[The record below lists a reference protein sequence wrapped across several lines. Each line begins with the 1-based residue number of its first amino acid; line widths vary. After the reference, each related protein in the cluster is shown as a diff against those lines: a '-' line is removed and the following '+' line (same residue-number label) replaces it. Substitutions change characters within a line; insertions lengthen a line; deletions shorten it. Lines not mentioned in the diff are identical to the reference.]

1 MRKLSLK
8 PVIVCPECGCETRVK
23 LTRLGELQSCSGCG
37 ARYRTNLKPNALVRF
52 CVRIFLLAALV
63 MAMRAVTSVT
73 FILKWLYVIV
83 VLAVMALLL
92 IAAEVMMNLAALRK
106 ENAMRRKRLDE
117 KRVKENEM
125 R

>member
-1 MRKLSLK
+1 MGKLFKK
-8 PVIVCPECGCETRVK
+8 PVIVCPECGCETRIR

-37 ARYRTNLKPNALVRF
+37 ARYRTELKPNALVRF

-73 FILKWLYVIV
+73 FMPKWLYVIA

-92 IAAEVMMNLAALRK
+92 IAAEILLNLAALRK
-106 ENAMRRKRLDE
+106 ENALRRKRLNE
-117 KRVKENEM
+117 KRAKENEM